1 VSPDVIRFEDVR
13 KTFSARGRSIA
24 AVAGVSF
31 GVAAGRVFGIVG
43 ESGSGKSTVANLLA
57 RLDQPSGGRILWN
70 GRDTAALA
78 GGELTAF
85 RRAVQ
90 MVFQDPFG
98 SLDPRF
104 TVGRTVAEPLV
115 IHGIGDRASRRE
127 RVVAALEAAELR
139 PGAALLDRLPHELSG
154 GQRQRVAI
162 ARALVLDPE
171 VLVADE
177 PVSMLDVS
185 ARAGILDLLRHLV
198 AERGLTLVF
207 ITHDLSLIG
216 SICSEVAVMYRGR
229 FVETASPE
237 ALLETPLHPYTRA
250 LIAAIPVPDPTARR
264 APGLRGEGRD
274 FGEAGCAYAPRC
286 AETGNE
292 CATAP
297 RLVAAAP
304 GRSVACVRRTAT
316 EEAR

>member
-1 VSPDVIRFEDVR
+1 MSPDVIRFEDVR
-13 KTFSARGRSIA
+13 KTFHVRGRSVA

-31 GVAAGRVFGIVG
+31 GVAAGRVLGIVG
-43 ESGSGKSTVANLLA
+43 ESGSGKSTLANLLL
-57 RLDQPSGGRILWN
+57 RLAVPRGGRILWR
-70 GRDTAALA
+70 GRDTAGLA
-78 GGELTAF
+78 GGELNAF

-115 IHGIGDRASRRE
+115 IHGIGDRASRRD

-139 PGAALLDRLPHELSG
+139 PGTALLDRLPHELSG

-171 VLVADE
+171 ALVADE

-185 ARAGILDLLRHLV
+185 ARAGILDLLRRLV
-198 AERGLTLVF
+198 AERSLALVF
-207 ITHDLSLIG
+207 ITHDLSLIA

-229 FVETASPE
+229 FVETAAPE
-237 ALLETPLHPYTRA
+237 ALLDAPLHPYTRA

-264 APGLRGEGRD
+264 VATSAAEGQD
-274 FGEAGCAYAPRC
+274 LGEAGCAYAPRC
-286 AETGNE
+286 NE
-292 CATAP
+292 VGPDCAAAP
-297 RLVAAAP
+297 SLVAAAP
-304 GRSVACVRRTAT
+304 GRSVACVRRTVM
-316 EEAR
+316 EESR